1 MRLAFGDGGDEPVV
15 VEEAGL
21 VVAHMISA
29 AEVSQLLNQV
39 FFITSGLPREA
50 QAAPTPSVEEVVEK
64 VESSPSIDE
73 TAEDHDA
80 YDPYEATLNE
90 SGFDAAAKDALR
102 FWKIDGEA
110 LTVLSLLHNS
120 GEKGRWEAHEL
131 LRRS

>member
-1 MRLAFGDGGDEPVV
+1 M
-15 VEEAGL
+15 
-21 VVAHMISA
+21 VAHMTSA
-29 AEVSQLLNQV
+29 AEDSQLLNQV
-39 FFITSGLPREA
+39 LSIAIVLPRDA
-50 QAAPTPSVEEVVEK
+50 QAAPTPSAEEVVEK

-73 TAEDHDA
+73 TAAEDA